1 MRGLFE
7 IYESLITESF
17 KSKLVRMFA
26 NDSLS
31 YSKSFKDFC
40 RQTDLNK
47 AQWNNLE
54 DSDIVEVEKRTN
66 GDFDVTLRMIRARRA
81 GKDSYIG
88 LKNKREAMPIG
99 IVYIFGYDRDD
110 RLRMVYSSYSDSVYT
125 LSRTSRN
132 PFSQVN
138 SPRSIDTEI
147 EACETLYIVA
157 LNDKDTNKVQNDRYQ
172 SRTGMI
178 PNLDATDRALK
189 HNVPGIL
196 GKQAGGVN
204 LSTWTST
211 GAFFKYC
218 DKQARDNMKR
228 YKEILA
234 LNKFATTDTSTIDK
248 MVRENLE
255 RYQEI
260 MKRVISASS
269 KNPEHYI
276 SIYNLNSLIN
286 GEVKSSKQ
294 SESGWVQGGLLNL
307 YSKYMNANID
317 VARQGSRDSSYS
329 MADAY
334 MQDLKRYETA
344 IRNLCARL
352 ADVFNKIE
360 EELKK

>member
-1 MRGLFE
+1 MKRLFE

-40 RQTDLNK
+40 KRTYLDS
-47 AQWNNLE
+47 AQWDNLE
-54 DSDIVEVEKRTN
+54 DSDIVEVVKHAA

-88 LKNKREAMPIG
+88 LKGKREAMPIG

-110 RLRMVYSSYSDSVYT
+110 SLRMVYSSSIDSVYT
-125 LSRTSRN
+125 LSRSGSD
-132 PFSQVN
+132 PFN
-138 SPRSIDTEI
+138 KIYSPRDIDSEI
-147 EACETLYIVA
+147 KECYSLYIIA
-157 LNDKDTNKVQNDRYQ
+157 LNEKDSSKVRSDRYQ
-172 SRTGMI
+172 SRTNMI
-178 PNLDATDRALK
+178 PDLDDADRALK

-196 GKQAGGVN
+196 GKQAGGAD
-204 LSTWTST
+204 LSTWGSA

-218 DKQARDNMKR
+218 GKQAKENIKK
-228 YKEILA
+228 YKETLA
-234 LNKFATTDTSTIDK
+234 LNKFAATDTSAIDN

-269 KNPEHYI
+269 KKPEHYI

-286 GEVKSSKQ
+286 GEVKSSKH
-294 SESGWVQGGLLNL
+294 SEGGWIQGGLLNL

-317 VARQGSRDSSYS
+317 VARQRNKDSSYS
-329 MADAY
+329 MADTY
-334 MQDLKRYETA
+334 MQDLKKYETS
-344 IRNLCARL
+344 IKSLCVRL
-352 ADVFNKIE
+352 ADAFNKIE